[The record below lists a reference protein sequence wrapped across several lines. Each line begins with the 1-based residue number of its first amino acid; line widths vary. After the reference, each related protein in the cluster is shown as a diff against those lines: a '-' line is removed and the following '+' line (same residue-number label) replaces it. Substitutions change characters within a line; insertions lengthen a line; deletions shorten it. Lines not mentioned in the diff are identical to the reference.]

1 MWSLLMKELTSIE
14 QYEEIKRLS
23 NEQPIFIMK
32 HSTRCSR
39 SASAYEAVG
48 RFSTTSATPTTIYI
62 LDLLAHRDVSNLIE
76 QDTGIQHES
85 PQIFL
90 FINGTVVWEA
100 HHWEVKEENLSSAL
114 QSSIQTSK

>member
-1 MWSLLMKELTSIE
+1 MKELTSVE

-23 NEQPIFIMK
+23 NDQPIFIMK

-39 SASAYEAVG
+39 SASAYEEVG
-48 RFSTTSATPTTIYI
+48 RFSTAQANSGMIYI

-90 FINGTVVWEA
+90 FLNGAVVWEA
-100 HHWEVKEENLSSAL
+100 HHWEVKEDNLSSAL
-114 QSSIQTSK
+114 ESYAQASN

>member
-1 MWSLLMKELTSIE
+1 MKELTSVE

-23 NEQPIFIMK
+23 NNQPIFIMK

-39 SASAYEAVG
+39 SASAYEEVG
-48 RFSTTSATPTTIYI
+48 RFSTAQATSQANGAPIYI

-90 FINGTVVWEA
+90 FLNGTVVWEA

-114 QSSIQTSK
+114 ESYTQASN